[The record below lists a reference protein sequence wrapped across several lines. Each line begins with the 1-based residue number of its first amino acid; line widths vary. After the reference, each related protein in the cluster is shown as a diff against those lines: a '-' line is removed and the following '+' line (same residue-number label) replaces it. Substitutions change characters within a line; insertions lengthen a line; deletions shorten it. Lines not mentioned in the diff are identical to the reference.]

1 INLNQKMFVIYIIN
15 ISKFSLKKYQY
26 FHPTSQETPF
36 IHKNAPKIFT
46 ISTIVKHSIFS
57 IFHFDI

>member
-1 INLNQKMFVIYIIN
+1 MFVIYIIN